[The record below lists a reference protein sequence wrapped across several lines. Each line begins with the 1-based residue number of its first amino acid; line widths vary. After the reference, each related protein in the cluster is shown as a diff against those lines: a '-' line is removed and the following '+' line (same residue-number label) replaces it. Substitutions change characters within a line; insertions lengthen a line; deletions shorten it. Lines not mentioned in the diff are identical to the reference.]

1 MTGGGD
7 GQGPVAR
14 GQPSSRRGP
23 VQHQEHRQE
32 LEALRAQLQAE
43 RLRSQELQRRLNT
56 EAREMKKR
64 AEQERQL
71 LAQQLRSKWEQ
82 ERARELQQL
91 EEQSRRQR
99 AAELRQLLQ
108 EKEAERRREQE
119 LLQRQRDDAAQ
130 ILALKK
136 KLSLQRRLFYKEVV
150 KKAEC
155 RAPASHDGDKAAAQ
169 RHVGVQVSGQQEPC
183 PPGSGGGQLLEQKAK
198 LLNALQEPGRRCGL
212 LQEEACLPEDEG
224 SLLGA
229 RETARRLIEDI
240 SVVGLLTKEV
250 RERVRQLKEFAS
262 RSENAAAKTE
272 QVDQQLIEKEA
283 MEKLQ
288 LQKKRD
294 LERSRLKNRSEELK
308 EHLAQ
313 MLKEKATRDQ
323 ENSQL
328 RKQNERI
335 KEVEAE
341 NAALKQEVL
350 QVSEQRNAKQLVKVL
365 QYVSCE
371 FQNTSQLA
379 KIMQQRE
386 TELEE
391 TKLMLQKKEEEVK
404 HWQKAWAEQQ
414 RAHEEELQ
422 ALRAQLTQSEQR
434 CQQQRQQCELLSQG
448 LELEKR
454 KNSNWIVSELP
465 QATTA
470 PTAQA
475 RNVTNHEDGSDASEK
490 STIIYASSS
499 TSGVT
504 LDIPG
509 CCLSSDEGSVDGSE
523 ESGARHVSFIPQSLG
538 QESPELKSR
547 SPRHGCQ
554 PTEGPDECP
563 ELKFPLALG
572 NDVYV
577 FGDKE
582 QCLRLLRELQDF
594 RRGVL
599 PSTAAAAEGS
609 SHSQAPAPEL
619 RDPVPDSGTEVSS
632 CGGRGRKSRRRNK

>member
-14 GQPSSRRGP
+14 GQPSSCWGP

-43 RLRSQELQRRLNT
+43 RLRSQELQRRFNT

-71 LAQQLRSKWEQ
+71 LAQQLCSKWEQ
-82 ERARELQQL
+82 ERAWELQQL

-99 AAELRQLLQ
+99 AAELQQLLQ

-119 LLQRQRDDAAQ
+119 LLQRQRDAAAQ

-136 KLSLQRRLFYKEVV
+136 KLNLQRRFFYKEIV

-155 RAPASHDGDKAAAQ
+155 GTPASHNGDKAAAR

-183 PPGSGGGQLLEQKAK
+183 PPGSGDSWLLEQKAK
-198 LLNALQEPGRRCGL
+198 MLNAVQELRRRYGL
-212 LQEEACLPEDEG
+212 LQEEACLLEDEG
-224 SLLGA
+224 SLVEA
-229 RETARRLIEDI
+229 REKARRLAKDVSEL
-240 SVVGLLTKEV
+240 GLLTKEV
-250 RERVRQLKEFAS
+250 RERVRQLKELAS
-262 RSENAAAKTE
+262 RSENPAAKTE
-272 QVDQQLIEKEA
+272 QVNQQLIENEA

-288 LQKKRD
+288 LQKKLD

-308 EHLAQ
+308 VHLAQ
-313 MLKEKATRDQ
+313 MLNEKARRDQ

-328 RKQNERI
+328 HRQNESI
-335 KEVEAE
+335 KEMEAE

-350 QVSEQRNAKQLVKVL
+350 QVSEQRNAKHLIKVL

-371 FQNTSQLA
+371 FENMSQLA

-391 TKLMLQKKEEEVK
+391 TTLMLQKKEEEVK

-422 ALRAQLTQSEQR
+422 VLRAQLTQSEQR
-434 CQQQRQQCELLSQG
+434 CQQQRQQCELLSQE

-454 KNSNWIVSELP
+454 KNSNPVVSELP
-465 QATTA
+465 QVTTS

-475 RNVTNHEDGSDASEK
+475 QNLTNHEDGSDASEK
-490 STIIYASSS
+490 ATTIYASSS
-499 TSGVT
+499 TSDVT
-504 LDIPG
+504 LDISG
-509 CCLSSDEGSVDGSE
+509 FCVSSDDSSVDGSE
-523 ESGARHVSFIPQSLG
+523 ESGAGHVSFIPQSLG
-538 QESPELKSR
+538 PN
-547 SPRHGCQ
+547 
-554 PTEGPDECP
+554 ECP
-563 ELKFPLALG
+563 EIKFPLALG
-572 NDVYV
+572 NGVYA

-582 QCLRLLRELQDF
+582 QCIRLLRELQDM

-599 PSTAAAAEGS
+599 PSTATAAEGS
-609 SHSQAPAPEL
+609 SNSQASTLEL

-632 CGGRGRKSRRRNK
+632 CGRRGQKNRRRNKSS